1 MATTDPRV
9 DAYIAKAPE
18 FAQPVLAHLRGVVH
32 AACPGVE
39 ETIKWGFPNFLYEDG
54 ILCNMAAFKNHCSFG
69 FWKAALMDDTDNI
82 LEVAERAGMGHMGKI
97 TSLQDLPKDAV
108 LKKYIKAAMKL
119 NKDGIKVPKA
129 KPTEQAKKELE
140 VPNYFV
146 KELKKHKQA
155 EQVFNA
161 FAYSHKKEYLQWIT
175 EAKTEVTR
183 NKRMAQ
189 AMEWIADGKG
199 RNWKY

>member
-1 MATTDPRV
+1 MGTRDLRV
-9 DAYIAKAPE
+9 DKYIAKAPD
-18 FAQPVLAHLRGVVH
+18 FARPVLAHLRDLVH
-32 AACPGVE
+32 ATCPDVA

-54 ILCNMAAFKNHCSFG
+54 ILCSMAAFKNHCSFG
-69 FWKAALMDDTDNI
+69 FWKAALMDDTDQI
-82 LEVAERAGMGHMGKI
+82 LTVAARAGMGHMGKI
-97 TSLQDLPKDAV
+97 AALADLPKDAV
-108 LKKYIKAAMKL
+108 LKKYIKAAMEL
-119 NKDGIKVPKA
+119 NKKGVKVPKA
-129 KPTEQAKKELE
+129 KPAERDKKELE
-140 VPNYFV
+140 VPDYFI

-155 EQVFNA
+155 EQIFNA

-189 AMEWIADGKG
+189 AMEWIAEGKG